1 MGTTTTDASKIFA
14 CDKEGYDICVDDMVI
29 YRKKLYRVE
38 SMEHEVS
45 NDGYY
50 TETVYLLLNDPVT
63 DKYVVVEDN
72 KVALSFQK

>member
-14 CDKEGYDICVDDMVI
+14 YDKEGYDICVDDMVI
-29 YRKKLYRVE
+29 YRKKLYRVD

-45 NDGYY
+45 GDGYY
-50 TETVYLLLNDPVT
+50 TETVYLLLTDPVT

-72 KVALSFQK
+72 KVALSFQN

>member
-1 MGTTTTDASKIFA
+1 
-14 CDKEGYDICVDDMVI
+14 
-29 YRKKLYRVE
+29 
-38 SMEHEVS
+38 MEHEVT

-72 KVALSFQK
+72 KVALSF

>member
-1 MGTTTTDASKIFA
+1 MGTTTTDASKILA
-14 CDKEGYDICVDDMVI
+14 YDKEGYDICVNAHVI
-29 YRKKLYRVE
+29 YRKKVYRVE

-63 DKYVVVEDN
+63 DKYIVVEDN
-72 KVALSFQK
+72 KVALSF